1 MIRDQAQFEKEIA
14 DIEGEAYYIDYAE
27 LFGMIRH
34 YAAQLDE
41 HEHGAY
47 SHVVW
52 NRMQIEC
59 SAFNAMLCSTVNLPQ
74 AAPLLVSALAS
85 ENPEPQL
92 LRAIMTALVRYP
104 ADEAYRAIARYID
117 SAFASDALMFAARM
131 DFERSLPYLSMALAR
146 AEDDSGC
153 LQIIRERLD
162 DVGLDRL
169 VDDLETFN
177 LSSDT
182 SLARLRDLLADPRG
196 YCPFSEV
203 QRNFLLRGLGLSY
216 E

>member
-1 MIRDQAQFEKEIA
+1 MRDQAKFEKEIA
-14 DIEGEAYYIDYAE
+14 DIEGESYYIDYAE
-27 LFGMIRH
+27 LLGSLRH
-34 YAAQLDE
+34 YAEQLDE

-52 NRMQIEC
+52 VRIQTEC

-74 AAPLLVSALAS
+74 AAPLLVSALARD
-85 ENPEPQL
+85 NPEPQL
-92 LRAIMTALVRYP
+92 LRAIMTALSRYP
-104 ADEAYRAIARYID
+104 GDDSYRAIVRYID

-131 DFERSLPYLSMALAR
+131 DFERTLPYLSMALAR
-146 AEDDSGC
+146 GEDDSGC
-153 LQIIRERLD
+153 LQIIKERLD
-162 DVGLDRL
+162 DVGRDRL

-177 LSSDT
+177 LSAET

-203 QRNFLLRGLGLSY
+203 QRSFLLRGLGLSY